1 MNLFSNNFT
10 NQEIAAYINF
20 QVKLQTLIEAAA
32 VKIAERDVIVVVVID
47 IMVFALCGTSNF
59 IDCCCLLRYKQF
71 ELEFAEDVTDDII
84 KVTRTFKSKCD
95 PPFLL
100 QLVSKL
106 SVY

>member
-47 IMVFALCGTSNF
+47 IMVFALCGTNNF

-84 KVTRTFKSKCD
+84 KVTRTFKSKIG
-95 PPFLL
+95 
-100 QLVSKL
+100 Q
-106 SVY
+106 